1 MSARSSALE
10 LAGAALLLAA
20 CRHHVKK
27 PEADPA
33 TFVARAKTMVKTVPV
48 PAGVPFCQPGDLV
61 GLTMTRRTLDTI
73 AGAPFDDAKSPEFQ
87 TWVNPPSLDV
97 PAARV
102 LADSTS
108 TPLAKRQAAAEL
120 LAAPAVIV
128 YRIDLVNA
136 PIALGV
142 KDPKIGTIAGRAIK
156 YDRTGH
162 PTCVSLFSIQD
173 DPKVAASI
181 IARCDHPIVPP
192 ELAKEMRDDL
202 TAQYL
207 KNLPRVTSSEGSAA
221 R

>member
-1 MSARSSALE
+1 MSARSFAPE
-10 LAGAALLLAA
+10 LAAAALLLAA

-33 TFVARAKTMVKTVPV
+33 IFVAHAKTMEKTVPV

-73 AGAPFDDAKSPEFQ
+73 AGSKFDDTKEPEYA
-87 TWVNPPSLDV
+87 TWVNPPSLDA
-97 PAARV
+97 PAAKV
-102 LADSTS
+102 LADPTS
-108 TPLAKRQAAAEL
+108 APLAKRQAAAEL

-142 KDPKIGTIAGRAIK
+142 KDPKIGTIAGRAIR
-156 YDRTGH
+156 YDKTGH
-162 PTCVSLFSIQD
+162 PTCVTLFSIQD
-173 DPKVAASI
+173 DPKVAADI

-192 ELAKEMRDDL
+192 DLAKAMRDDL

-207 KNLPRVTSSEGSAA
+207 KYLPRTVSSEGSAA